1 MTTGERMKARRKE
14 LGLSAEDIANALN
27 VSRATVFR
35 YEKGDIEKM
44 PGAMLEPLAEVLH
57 TTPAYLMGWEEPK
70 PLARRGKSKPSNATD
85 FNEHYMAPIVGT
97 IPAGYPAL
105 AFEDIEGYASIPY
118 SDTENYFF
126 LRISEESMIN
136 AGIQSG
142 DLVLIRKQSC
152 AEYGQ
157 IVAARVSGDE
167 ATLKR
172 YKPQED
178 TVLLLPENPDFEP
191 ILVRAKDFD
200 DGYANIIGVAI
211 EVRHTL

>member
-1 MTTGERMKARRKE
+1 MALDIRNMKQSDLVETTGIGKSSISTY
-14 LGLSAEDIANALN
+14 LSGKYEPKQRNIYKMAKALN
-27 VSRATVFR
+27 INEAW
-35 YEKGDIEKM
+35 
-44 PGAMLEPLAEVLH
+44 
-57 TTPAYLMGWEEPK
+57 LMGEDVPME
-70 PLARRGKSKPSNATD
+70 RDEKSKPSNVED
-85 FNEHYMAPIVGT
+85 FNDHYVAPIVGT

-118 SDTENYFF
+118 KDAENYFF
-126 LRISEESMIN
+126 LRVSGESMIN

-142 DLVLIRKQSC
+142 DLVLIRKQSS

-157 IVAARVSGDE
+157 IVAARVNGDE
-167 ATLKR
+167 ATLKK
-172 YKPQED
+172 YKPQGD

-200 DGYANIIGVAI
+200 DGYASIIGVAI

>member
-1 MTTGERMKARRKE
+1 MDTIARRLQMALDIRNMKQSDLVETTGIGKSSISTY
-14 LGLSAEDIANALN
+14 LSGKYEPKQRNIYKMAKALN
-27 VSRATVFR
+27 INKAW
-35 YEKGDIEKM
+35 
-44 PGAMLEPLAEVLH
+44 
-57 TTPAYLMGWEEPK
+57 LMGEDVPME
-70 PLARRGKSKPSNATD
+70 RDEKSKPSNVED
-85 FNEHYMAPIVGT
+85 FNDHYVAPIVGT

-118 SDTENYFF
+118 KDAENYFF
-126 LRISEESMIN
+126 LRVSGESMIN

-142 DLVLIRKQSC
+142 DLVLIRKQSS

-157 IVAARVSGDE
+157 IVAARVNGDE
-167 ATLKR
+167 ATLKK
-172 YKPQED
+172 YKPQGD

-200 DGYANIIGVAI
+200 DGYASIIGVAI